1 MKTQKTVVALLGMA
15 LMFAALARAAAGQ
28 VEDLESRLKKAPSN
42 TALLLELGRQ
52 YHHLAFLQNDEQ
64 AVESADKHLTRL
76 LAVEPENAAGIVYL
90 GSIKT
95 MKARASQDRPWEA
108 LELLQEGFT
117 LMDKAVQVAPGHPEV
132 RFLRAVNSVNVPD
145 TFGRLSVALED
156 FEALE
161 ELVKKNPGC
170 LDQGMLCS
178 GYYFYGLALLKIE
191 DKTKAEKAFRRAVET
206 DPQSSFADK
215 ARNQLSALEKRK

>member
-1 MKTQKTVVALLGMA
+1 MKTQKTVVALLGTA
-15 LMFAALARAAAGQ
+15 LVFAAFSRAAAGQ

-42 TALLLELGRQ
+42 AALLLELGRQ

-76 LAVEPENAAGIVYL
+76 LAVDPENAAGMVYL

-117 LMDKAVQVAPGHPEV
+117 LMDKAVQIAPGHPEV
-132 RFLRAVNSVNVPD
+132 RLLRAVNSVNVPD

-156 FEALE
+156 FEALD
-161 ELVKKNPGC
+161 ELVKNNPGC
-170 LDQGMLCS
+170 LDRGMLCS

-191 DKTKAEKAFRRAVET
+191 DKGKAEKAFRRAVET